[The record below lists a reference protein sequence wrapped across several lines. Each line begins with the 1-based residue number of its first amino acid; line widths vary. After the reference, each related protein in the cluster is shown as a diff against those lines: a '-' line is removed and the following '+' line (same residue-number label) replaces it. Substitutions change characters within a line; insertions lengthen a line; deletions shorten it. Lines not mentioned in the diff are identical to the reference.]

1 MKNFFNSSDTE
12 EILSRVERLTPDSQR
27 LWGKMDV
34 AQMMAHCSKLL
45 SIARG
50 LEKPQRRLL
59 GILLGWAVKGSYFGD
74 KPYPKNSPTDK
85 TFIMADKKSFEEE
98 KQKLIE
104 HIKAFSSGGP
114 TSCTTHPN
122 PFFGNL
128 TPEEWA
134 KGQYKHVDHHLKQF
148 GV

>member
-1 MKNFFNSSDTE
+1 MKNFFNASDTE
-12 EILSRVERLTPDSQR
+12 EILNRIERLTPETQR

-34 AQMMAHCSKLL
+34 AQMMAHCSILL
-45 SIARG
+45 RIARG
-50 LEKPQRRLL
+50 LDKPQRRLL
-59 GILLGWAVKGSYFGD
+59 GILLGWAVKDSFFGE
-74 KPYPKNSPTDK
+74 KAFPKNSPTDK
-85 TFIMADKKSFEEE
+85 TFIVAHKKTFEDE

-104 HIKAFSSGGP
+104 HIKAFSQGGAAA
-114 TSCTTHPN
+114 CTTHPN
-122 PFFGNL
+122 PYFGKL